1 MCANIFAIRGQR
13 HPDARKGNSPE
24 RFSIFV
30 RERIDPK
37 FFRSAIF
44 AGPIKLFLASRL
56 SGSEIIRARKPFR
69 ALVICN
75 RPEGKICTEGRK
87 DDNGSGGEF
96 PSR

>member
-1 MCANIFAIRGQR
+1 MLEKAIARNDLAFSCASESILN
-13 HPDARKGNSPE
+13 
-24 RFSIFV
+24 FSALQSV
-30 RERIDPK
+30 
-37 FFRSAIF
+37 

-56 SGSEIIRARKPFR
+56 SGSEIMRARKPFR

-75 RPEGKICTEGRK
+75 RTEGKICTEGRK